1 MFIATEILLES
12 IYQTTHNWLIH
23 IFVVLVLLDILS
35 GTAKAFRQ
43 KVGSS
48 NKGLAGV
55 IKHLL
60 VVMLVITSDIYL
72 PIIGF
77 SAYANIFTGSF
88 VVQYLISVTEN
99 LGQLGVDLPPIV
111 KDALYKLND
120 TSEEKFIHFNKLTKA
135 NLPNALVVEKSEL
148 EKICDCAEEKND
160 KKEEEENDDHK

>member
-88 VVQYLISVTEN
+88 VIQYLISVTEN
-99 LGQLGVDLPPIV
+99 LGQLGVDFPPII

-120 TSEEKFIHFNKLTKA
+120 TSEEKFIHFNKLTKT

-148 EKICDCAEEKND
+148 MKICDA
-160 KKEEEENDDHK
+160 KKKGEQSKEENDDHK